1 MSKMDR
7 FIKLGIVMIFIGGV
21 SVLVAGAMLSNKGM
35 IIGAT
40 IGLFASALVAIG
52 ATFAIRTQKRVV
64 FSDNISIS
72 NPLMSS
78 NV

>member
-1 MSKMDR
+1 MER
-7 FIKLGIVMIFIGGV
+7 FIKLGIIMSFIGGI
-21 SVLVAGAMLSNKGM
+21 SILIAGAITNNKPM
-35 IIGAT
+35 ITGAT
-40 IGLFASALVAIG
+40 IAMIAIG
-52 ATFAIRTQKRVV
+52 LIAVGIVFAIRTQKRVV

>member
-1 MSKMDR
+1 
-7 FIKLGIVMIFIGGV
+7 MIFIGGV